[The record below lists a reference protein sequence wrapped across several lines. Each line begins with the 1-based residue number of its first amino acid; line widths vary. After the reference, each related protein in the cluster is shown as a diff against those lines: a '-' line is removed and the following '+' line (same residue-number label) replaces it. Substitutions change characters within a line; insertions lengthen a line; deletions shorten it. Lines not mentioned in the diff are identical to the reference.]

1 MNTYKV
7 TYTCW
12 GIGLAR
18 YDGEI
23 EITADNKDNAETKAF
38 RIIQNQF
45 GQGSIEIKSVE
56 SV

>member
-1 MNTYKV
+1 MSTYKV